1 MDTEILSRLQFALT
15 AGFHFIFP
23 PITIGFSLFIL
34 FVEAAWVRTGN
45 KKYRE
50 AAEFFLHL
58 FSVLF
63 SIGVAT
69 GIIMIFQFG
78 TNWPRFSEYVGDV
91 FGSPL
96 VIEAV
101 FAFFLESIF
110 LGISLF
116 GWEKLS
122 KRMHCFSTA
131 MVCLGSHLSAVWIL
145 VANSF
150 MQTPSGYKIEIVN
163 GAEKAV
169 ITDFLSMVFN
179 PSSLDRITH
188 TIAASWLSG
197 AFLAMGICAWFI
209 LKNRPEKSFAVP
221 CMKMA
226 VYFALAASTAML
238 LTGHSSA
245 VGVASNQPE
254 KLAAFEGHYDSQNK
268 AGLYL
273 FGWVDEAER
282 KVRGVKVDSLLSIL
296 AFGSSDAVVEG
307 LNDLPSVD
315 FLKKRHPQFRENQ
328 IEKLRGKYRPPVGF
342 CFQTFRF
349 MAYFGILIFA
359 VSLFGSALAFS
370 GKIAAID
377 SAATRLFLKI
387 SIPSVLLP
395 LAASQCGWAAAEV
408 GRQPWTVWHLLETSD
423 AMTTSVAA
431 GEILFSLICFVALF
445 CIIGIFGIRSFLL
458 KIANGTKGITY

>member
-1 MDTEILSRLQFALT
+1 MDTETLSRLQFALT

-34 FVEAAWVRTGN
+34 FVEIAWIKTGN
-45 KKYRE
+45 RKYRG
-50 AAEFFLHL
+50 AAEFFLRL

-101 FAFFLESIF
+101 FAFFLESTF
-110 LGISLF
+110 LGIALF
-116 GWEKLS
+116 GWKKLS

-150 MQTPSGYKIEIVN
+150 MQTPSGYKIETAG

-169 ITDFLSMVFN
+169 ITDFFSMAFN
-179 PSSLDRITH
+179 PSSLDRIAH
-188 TIAASWLSG
+188 TITASWLSG

-209 LKNRPEKSFAVP
+209 LKKRPEKSFAVP

-226 VYFALAASTAML
+226 VYFALAASAAAL
-238 LTGHSSA
+238 FTGHSSA

-254 KLAAFEGHYDSQNK
+254 KLAAFEGHYNSQNR

-273 FGWVDEAER
+273 FGWVDESER

-296 AFGSSDAVVEG
+296 AFGSSDAAVAG
-307 LNDLPSVD
+307 LNDLPSTD
-315 FLKKRHPQFRENQ
+315 FLKGRHPQFEENQ
-328 IEKLRGKYRPPVGF
+328 IEKLREQYWPPAGF

-349 MAYFGILIFA
+349 MVYFGILIFA
-359 VSLFGSALAFS
+359 LSLFGSALAFF
-370 GKIAAID
+370 GKIAAVN

-387 SIPSVLLP
+387 SIPSLLLP

-408 GRQPWTVWHLLETSD
+408 GRQPWTVWHLMKTSD
-423 AMTTSVAA
+423 AMATSVSA
-431 GEILFSLICFVALF
+431 GEILFSLICFAALF
-445 CIIGIFGIRSFLL
+445 CIISIFGIRSFLF
-458 KIANGTKGITY
+458 KIANGTKDIKY